1 MLQKKIGYL
10 TVIIRDIEKIYD
22 NIYNKE
28 GIKGFYC
35 NGAVIHKGG
44 MRSVGLWNRNGRS
57 GHKNKVLK
65 SQPGWRGVNQV
76 RRLRILM
83 TVVAVVILIS
93 LIAGLLLVWYQLHPS
108 LEKEL
113 FESSS
118 ATEYSEPVQSA
129 AASNA
134 PDLLLLV
141 TSERG
146 LMQNTVPDLT
156 EVDGVSVDK
165 RLAAAFQPMK
175 EAAVGDGVTLKIT
188 KGYVAPEKQEELYK
202 KKVQELV
209 ASGYTQVR
217 AEDSAQT
224 LVERGNFSEYQTGLA
239 VDFDFTGG
247 EQSKWL
253 LVHGTQYGFILRY
266 PENKSSVTQKSGEP
280 QHFRYVGQENAQ
292 RMRQM
297 GFCLEEYV
305 SYLAKQSKK

>member
-1 MLQKKIGYL
+1 MPQKKIGYL
-10 TVIIRDIEKIYD
+10 TVIRRDIEKIYD

-28 GIKGFYC
+28 EMKGVPALVRYC
-35 NGAVIHKGG
+35 HKGG
-44 MRSVGLWNRNGRS
+44 MQSVGLWNSKGRS
-57 GHKNKVLK
+57 GRKNKVLK
-65 SQPGWRGVNQV
+65 SQPSWRGVNQV

-93 LIAGLLLVWYQLHPS
+93 LTAGLLLVWYQLHPS

-113 FESSS
+113 FAASS
-118 ATEYSEPVQSA
+118 ATEYSEPVQA
-129 AASNA
+129 TAASNA
-134 PDLLLLV
+134 PDLLVLV

-146 LMQNTVPDLT
+146 IMPNTVPDLT

-165 RLAAAFQPMK
+165 RLAAALQTMK
-175 EAAVGDGVTLKIT
+175 EEAAGDGVTLKIT
-188 KGYVAPEKQEELYK
+188 KGYVTSEQQEELYK

-217 AEDSAQT
+217 AEDAAQS
-224 LVERGNFSEYQTGLA
+224 LVERGNYSEYQTGLS
-239 VDFDFTGG
+239 VDFDLTGG
-247 EQSKWL
+247 QQSKWL
-253 LVHGTQYGFILRY
+253 LVHGPQYGFILRY